1 MSAEEPSCNC
11 PWGGIRVDVGLD
23 LDASGVLESGEV
35 RETMYLCHPDDGSAA
50 ACDGGDTG
58 SDTDGG
64 TSTSDGG
71 TSTSDGGTEPEP
83 EPGPIAGTI
92 TLVAGTLKSAC
103 SVSPCGDGGPAS
115 DAKLYSPS
123 GMMID
128 YEDNVYTAEFS
139 LHAVRM
145 ISAETGYIYTFAG
158 QQRTSCTEAPCGDGG
173 PATAALLNGPRGGGV
188 DLDGNIYIADFS
200 NHAIRKVDKAT
211 GIITTVAGRIR
222 ESCSTTPCGEG
233 GQATDARL
241 NSPTG
246 VQFDSYNNMFI
257 SDYGNHIIRRVDAET
272 GIITTIAGTMK
283 SSCFSSPCGDG
294 GQATDAQFNGPSRL
308 AIDSNDNIFVTEY
321 GNHVVRRIDA
331 STGIITTYAG
341 TQKASCSVY
350 PCGDGGPAT
359 STDARLTS
367 PFSLTVDAHDNV
379 YIADSSN
386 AAIRFVDKNTGI
398 ISTVAGI
405 VKSSCGVVPCG
416 TGGPATAA
424 QLSNPFEVAFNS
436 MGEMYILEY
445 SNQAIRKVTPTP

>member
-1 MSAEEPSCNC
+1 
-11 PWGGIRVDVGLD
+11 
-23 LDASGVLESGEV
+23 
-35 RETMYLCHPDDGSAA
+35 
-50 ACDGGDTG
+50 
-58 SDTDGG
+58 
-64 TSTSDGG
+64 
-71 TSTSDGGTEPEP
+71 
-83 EPGPIAGTI
+83 
-92 TLVAGTLKSAC
+92 
-103 SVSPCGDGGPAS
+103 
-115 DAKLYSPS
+115 
-123 GMMID
+123 
-128 YEDNVYTAEFS
+128 
-139 LHAVRM
+139 
-145 ISAETGYIYTFAG
+145 
-158 QQRTSCTEAPCGDGG
+158 DGG

>member
-1 MSAEEPSCNC
+1 GATGPQGATGATGPQGADGATGPQGADGATGPQGADGATGPQGADGATGPQGADGETGPQGARGATGPQGAHGATGPQGADGATGPQGPQGTAGANGLVDMSAEEPSCNC

-257 SDYGNHIIRRVDAET
+257 S
-272 GIITTIAGTMK
+272 
-283 SSCFSSPCGDG
+283 
-294 GQATDAQFNGPSRL
+294 
-308 AIDSNDNIFVTEY
+308 
-321 GNHVVRRIDA
+321 
-331 STGIITTYAG
+331 
-341 TQKASCSVY
+341 
-350 PCGDGGPAT
+350 
-359 STDARLTS
+359 
-367 PFSLTVDAHDNV
+367 
-379 YIADSSN
+379 
-386 AAIRFVDKNTGI
+386 
-398 ISTVAGI
+398 
-405 VKSSCGVVPCG
+405 
-416 TGGPATAA
+416 
-424 QLSNPFEVAFNS
+424 
-436 MGEMYILEY
+436 
-445 SNQAIRKVTPTP
+445 